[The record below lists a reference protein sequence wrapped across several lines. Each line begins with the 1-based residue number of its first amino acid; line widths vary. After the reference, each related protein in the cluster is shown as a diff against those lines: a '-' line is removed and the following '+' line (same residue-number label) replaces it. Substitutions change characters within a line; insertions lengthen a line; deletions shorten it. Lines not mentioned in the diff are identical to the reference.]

1 MFSWRKKILVN
12 LIFLSNIFPLLF
24 SSREDLER
32 QTKNLTL
39 EYDTYLITNLSISM
53 NVSQPVLNN
62 NLLIID
68 EVIAVTRINVI
79 NIVLLVSGAYLT
91 KLIRQIW
98 YLNIVGG

>member
-1 MFSWRKKILVN
+1 MIPR
-12 LIFLSNIFPLLF
+12 
-24 SSREDLER
+24 R
-32 QTKNLTL
+32 
-39 EYDTYLITNLSISM
+39 YTYLITNLSISM
-53 NVSQPVLNN
+53 NVSKPVLNN